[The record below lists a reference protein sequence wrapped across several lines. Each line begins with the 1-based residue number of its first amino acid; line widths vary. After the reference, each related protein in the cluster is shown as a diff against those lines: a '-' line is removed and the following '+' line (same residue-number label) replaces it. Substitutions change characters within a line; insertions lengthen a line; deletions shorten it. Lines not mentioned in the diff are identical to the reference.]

1 MPPPINL
8 ADPDFEPSDED
19 LKGLMT
25 RAFAGVREA
34 RERNLIEMRAR
45 IARLQLEAMAR
56 FEARG
61 GPRRTA

>member
-1 MPPPINL
+1 MPSPINL

-19 LKGLMT
+19 LTGLMT

-34 RERNLIEMRAR
+34 KERNLVDMRAR
-45 IARLQLEAMAR
+45 IAQLQIEAMAR
-56 FEARG
+56 FEARS